1 MTNDP
6 LSREPIELSSLE
18 TIDTGL
24 LNYVENELNLHT
36 NTNRGLLRVPVL
48 WLSAERSFQIKNDR
62 TYRDKIGKLQ
72 LPIIT
77 IERTEVN
84 KDKTFKG
91 SFQADLPYDKKDY
104 KDKPYL
110 IKSRILQEKTVPF
123 AKNRGSKLSKGQ
135 EAYPDERFNVL
146 QKKKVVTENF
156 YGPFPI
162 YVAVTYTIN
171 IRTEYQQQMN
181 DLVTPFITTTGQLNH
196 FVFTHNDN
204 RYEAFIDQNF
214 AQTNNSSNL
223 AEEERSFMTKITI
236 KVLGYVAE
244 SGVNDDVPK
253 VVIKENF
260 VEVKMSREKTI
271 VGDEVPWK
279 KKDNDYIE

>member
-1 MTNDP
+1 MKDT
-6 LSREPIELSSLE
+6 LELSSLE

-24 LNYVENELNLHT
+24 LNYIDKELNLHT
-36 NTNRGLLRVPVL
+36 NTNRGLLKVPVL
-48 WLSAERSFQIKNDR
+48 WLSAERTHQIKNDR
-62 TYRDKIGKLQ
+62 SYRDPIGKLQ

-91 SFQADLPYDKKDY
+91 AFQADLPYDKENY

-110 IKSRILQEKTVPF
+110 LSSKILQEKTVPF

-146 QKKKVVTENF
+146 QKKKVVTENL

-162 YVAVTYTIN
+162 YVAVSYSIN
-171 IRTEYQQQMN
+171 LRTEYQQQMN
-181 DLVTPFITTTGQLNH
+181 DLVTPFITNTGQVNQ
-196 FVFTHNDN
+196 FVFTHNNN

-223 AEEERSFMTKITI
+223 GEEERSFMTKITI
-236 KVLGYVAE
+236 KVLGSVAGA
-244 SGVNDDVPK
+244 GVNDDVPK
-253 VVIKENF
+253 VVVKENF

-271 VGDEVPWK
+271 LGDEVPWK
-279 KKDNDYIE
+279 KKDNKYRSI

>member
-1 MTNDP
+1 MKEP
-6 LSREPIELSSLE
+6 LELSTLE

-24 LNYVENELNLHT
+24 LGYIKDELNLHT
-36 NTNRGLLRVPVL
+36 KTNRGLVKVPVL
-48 WLSAERSFQIKNDR
+48 WLASERTHQIKSDR

-77 IERTEVN
+77 VERTEVN
-84 KDKTFKG
+84 KDKAFKG
-91 SFQADLPYDKKDY
+91 SFQADLPYDKKNY
-104 KDKPYL
+104 KDRPHL
-110 IKSRILQEKTVPF
+110 IKSRILQEKNIPF

-162 YVAVTYTIN
+162 YVAVSYSIN
-171 IRTEYQQQMN
+171 LRTEYQQQMN
-181 DLVTPFITTTGQLNH
+181 DLITPFITVTGQLNR
-196 FVFTHNDN
+196 FIFKHNN
-204 RYEAFIDQNF
+204 NSYEAFIDQNF

-236 KVLGYVAE
+236 KVLGYVAD
-244 SGVNDDVPK
+244 SGVNDNVPK
-253 VVIKENF
+253 VIVKENF
-260 VEVKMSREKTI
+260 VEVKMSREKSMLE
-271 VGDEVPWK
+271 DELPWK
-279 KKDNDYIE
+279 KKDNKYRSI

>member
-1 MTNDP
+1 MEEP
-6 LSREPIELSSLE
+6 LELSSLE
-18 TIDTGL
+18 TIDSGM
-24 LNYVENELNLHT
+24 LNYIDNVLNLHT
-36 NTNRGLLRVPVL
+36 KTNRGLIKVPIL
-48 WLSAERSFQIKNDR
+48 WLSAERTHQIKNDR
-62 TYRDKIGKLQ
+62 TYRDPIGKLQ

-91 SFQADLPYDKKDY
+91 SFQADLPYDKTNY
-104 KDKPYL
+104 KDRPYL
-110 IKSRILQEKTVPF
+110 LSSKILQEKTVPF
-123 AKNRGSKLSKGQ
+123 AKNRGSRLSKGQ

-171 IRTEYQQQMN
+171 LRTEYQQQMN
-181 DLVTPFITTTGQLNH
+181 DLITPFITSTGQLNR
-196 FVFTHNDN
+196 FIFKHNN
-204 RYEAFIDQNF
+204 NNYEAFIDQNF

-236 KVLGYVAE
+236 KVLGFVAD
-244 SGVNDDVPK
+244 SGVNDNVPK
-253 VVIKENF
+253 VVVKENF
-260 VEVKMSREKTI
+260 VEVKMSREKSMLE
-271 VGDEVPWK
+271 DELPWK
-279 KKDNDYIE
+279 KKDNKYRSI